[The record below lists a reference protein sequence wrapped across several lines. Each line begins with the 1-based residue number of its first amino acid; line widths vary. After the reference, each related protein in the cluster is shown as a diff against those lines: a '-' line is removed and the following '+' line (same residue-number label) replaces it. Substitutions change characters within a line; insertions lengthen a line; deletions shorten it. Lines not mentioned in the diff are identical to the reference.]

1 MRIVVVGASGNLGT
15 SVLRSLRTD
24 DRIESILG
32 IARRSP
38 GIDLPKTD
46 WAEARVESDLLVDHF
61 ADADAVVHL
70 AWLIQ
75 PSRDRERLRQ
85 ANVDGSARVFEA
97 VGEAGV
103 RTLIYASSVGAYSPG
118 PKDRRVDESWS
129 TDGISTSFYARDKAD
144 VEKLLDRF
152 EAAHPDT
159 RVVRFRPGLMFKR
172 EAGTEIRR
180 LFLGP
185 LAPRALF
192 TKRLIPVVPRIDRL
206 RFQAV
211 HTDDVAEAVRVAL
224 HQPATGAFN
233 LAAEPILDPDT
244 LARTLNARTVPVPAG
259 ALRVAASVS
268 WRLRLQPTPPG
279 WVDLALSAPLMST
292 QRASAE
298 LGWQPRTGA
307 DEALLELLDG
317 IRDRAGLPTPPLD
330 PETSGPAR
338 SHEFGTGVG
347 ARNP

>member
-15 SVLRSLRTD
+15 SVLSALAAD
-24 DRIESILG
+24 DAVDSILG
-32 IARRSP
+32 ISRRRP
-38 GIDLPKTD
+38 E
-46 WAEARVESDLLVDHF
+46 AEISKVEWTEAEVESDLLAEHF
-61 ADADAVVHL
+61 AGADAAVHL

-75 PSRDRERLRQ
+75 PSRDRERLR
-85 ANVDGSARVFEA
+85 AGNVLGSERVFDA
-97 VGEAGV
+97 VGRAGV
-103 RTLIYASSVGAYSPG
+103 KTLIYASSVGVYSPG
-118 PKDRRVDESWS
+118 PKDRRVDESWPRE
-129 TDGISTSFYARDKAD
+129 GISSSFYARDKAD

-152 EAAHPDT
+152 EAANPDT

-192 TKRLIPVVPRIDRL
+192 TKRLLPVVPRIDRL

-211 HTDDVAEAVRVAL
+211 HTGDVADAVRAAL
-224 HQPATGAFN
+224 HRPVTGAFN
-233 LAAEPILDPDT
+233 LAAEPVLDPDT
-244 LARTLNARTVPVPAG
+244 LARTLNARAVPVPAG
-259 ALRVAASVS
+259 AVRAAASLS

-279 WVDLALSAPLMST
+279 WVDLALSVPLMST
-292 QRASAE
+292 QRARAE
-298 LGWQPRTGA
+298 LGWQPRIGA
-307 DEALLELLDG
+307 DEALLELLEG
-317 IRDRAGLPTPPLD
+317 MRDRAGLPTPPLD

-338 SHEFGTGVG
+338 SREFQTGVG